1 MKINNPSKIQGQVIV
16 KMRAR
21 RCMPRRHSGS
31 LVYLVW
37 GPFRVNG
44 VPRAR
49 RLCAA
54 NKSVAIIHL
63 GVFIIMSAAVWA
75 LGENVFG
82 TAAGAGAR
90 PLACAANVYLRISR
104 QPLPHH
110 RKSRL

>member
-1 MKINNPSKIQGQVIV
+1 MGC
-16 KMRAR
+16 RAR
-21 RCMPRRHSGS
+21 
-31 LVYLVW
+31 
-37 GPFRVNG
+37 G
-44 VPRAR
+44 VCA
-49 RLCAA
+49 LCY

-90 PLACAANVYLRISR
+90 PLACAANVYFKISR

-110 RKSRL
+110 RKSRAKHPPRAQPLF